1 MVEVLV
7 QAHRLL
13 PTVLV
18 DLLLKI
24 SMAVQQR
31 YRAEIEIKV
40 ARGLAMVARENSE
53 TAGIIRHRL
62 VEPEL
67 RRKIGDAWSG
77 DPEFSISVSPPHVG
91 IEFLIH
97 SLHLADVVVVGCKL
111 QETSLAGELQHPDWI
126 MIGSIPEFGV

>member
-13 PTVLV
+13 PTILV

-31 YRAEIEIKV
+31 YRAEIEVKV

-67 RRKIGDAWSG
+67 CRKVGDAWRG
-77 DPEFSISVSPPHVG
+77 GPEFTISVGPPQVG
-91 IEFLIH
+91 VEFLIH
-97 SLHLADVVVVGCKL
+97 SLHFADVVVVGCEL
-111 QETSLAGELQHPDWI
+111 QQTSLAGELQHPDWI
-126 MIGSIPEFGV
+126 MVGSIPEFGV